1 VDERAFFMAPF
12 AFTQSKNHPYAA
24 QNPELYGHFRET
36 SYTTQPYSAACVPFR
51 WMLTE
56 NVAQI
61 SNDLQLDFR
70 EEREPAL
77 NFKSAWIQERKNQLV
92 VLDTFFGAVE
102 PKQSLCFFYAKD
114 TPLTSSGRRVILG
127 VGRVISVG
135 APVEYEYDKPDHRG
149 LRCVLWERNVAHSIR
164 PEFSD
169 GFLFPYADLLDYAV
183 EKGEDP
189 ERFVAFAPDETFA
202 SYSYA
207 TEHVSHDHAI
217 ASILSCVRALEQI
230 AQVHDGPWQRV
241 RHWLDEELN
250 RLWRLRGPFPGF
262 GSALTAFLGP
272 GGNLVAYEIASRAA
286 KGQPDGNIDPWPEFE
301 TVLRAPDVAGEAI
314 SEVIGE
320 GFERAWAGMSAE
332 RKALLKLLSRFSLS
346 AEQAT
351 RFFDPDH
358 RPGGLDDAAILA
370 NPYLL
375 YELDRSSEDP
385 IAVEAIDRG
394 LLPAT
399 SVLEAHPLPE
409 LSRLRD
415 RVDPR
420 RVRALVVAVL
430 EAASGEGHTVLPRGW
445 LTERVAAMPLDT
457 PCPVG
462 VDVLGGMRELFAPF
476 VVEVSMGDGSP
487 AFQLERYVGTGDLIR
502 RTVEK
507 RVGPRSRRHALSVGW
522 RAQVDKVLGPMPSEA
537 LDQEAE
543 ESARTEKAAALE
555 ELAASRLTVLIGAAG
570 TGKTTLLKMLFQLEP
585 VVAGGI
591 LLLAPTGKA
600 RVQLERKTAQAGKG
614 QTIAQF
620 LMRLGGRYDPK
631 TGAYRVTGN
640 ASRCGDYKTVIID
653 ECSMLTE
660 EQLAALFDAM
670 TGVERFVLV
679 GDHRQLPPI
688 GSGRSFVDIVRKLAP
703 ENSERRF
710 PRVAPGF
717 AELTIP
723 RRQQGVA
730 RADLVLAGWF
740 GGGKPPAADEIWDRV
755 ASEKLPEIAFIQW
768 KDPDELHERLLDLVV
783 TELGLSGRDDE
794 AGFECKLS
802 GGEPFSDGKVY
813 FRTSKDPQAES
824 WQVISPVRPGGHG
837 VEALNGLIQ
846 RTFRRGWMEEAQKQG
861 WFRKINPPQGRSRI
875 IYGDKVINLQNN
887 GRRKVWP
894 ERESY
899 VANGDVGLVV
909 GSYKSA
915 KMKKLFQQLEVEF
928 TSQPGHKYT
937 YWLSEFGD
945 EGSSPLELA
954 YALTVHKTQGSE
966 FGTSFVVLPEPCWLL
981 SRELLYTA
989 LTRQQDR
996 VIVLHQGDLHSLRK
1010 YSREEYSDLARRMT
1024 NLFEPP
1030 CPVEFEVEGKR
1041 RFLEE
1046 GLIHRTKRGDLVRS
1060 KSEVI
1065 IANEL
1070 LSQGIERY
1078 AYEQALALPSGAIR
1092 YPDFTIIDDDT
1103 GEAVYWEHLGMLHN
1117 PEYRKR
1123 WEAKL
1128 AAYRD
1133 AGILPHEE
1141 GRGRAG
1147 TLIVTR
1153 DDDAGGIDTRAIA
1166 RIISQVLR

>member
-1 VDERAFFMAPF
+1 MAPF
-12 AFTQSKNHPYAA
+12 AFTQRKNHPYAA
-24 QNPELYGHFRET
+24 QNPDLYGHFRET

-51 WMLTE
+51 WMLSE
-56 NVAQI
+56 NVAQFA
-61 SNDLQLDFR
+61 DELQLDFQA
-70 EEREPAL
+70 EREPAL
-77 NFKSAWIQERKNQLV
+77 DFNSAWIQERKNQLV

-114 TPLTSSGRRVILG
+114 TPLSSSGRRVILG
-127 VGRVISVG
+127 VGRVLSVG
-135 APVEYEYDKPDHRG
+135 DPVEYEYDRPEHQG
-149 LRCVLWERNVAHSIR
+149 LRCVLWERNIAHSIR
-164 PEFSD
+164 PGFSD
-169 GFLFPYADLLDYAV
+169 GFLFPYTELLDYAV

-189 ERFVAFAPDETFA
+189 ERFVAFAPDEAFG

-217 ASILSCVRALEQI
+217 ASILSCVRALEEV
-230 AQVHDGPWQRV
+230 AAVHDGPWQRV
-241 RHWLDEELN
+241 RNWLDEELN

-272 GGNLVAYEIASRAA
+272 GGNLVAYEIAAKAA
-286 KGQPDGNIDPWPEFE
+286 KEQTDGNVDPWPEFE
-301 TVLRAPDVAGEAI
+301 AVLRAPDLAGSAI
-314 SEVIGE
+314 SEVVGE
-320 GFERAWAGMSAE
+320 GFQRAWVGMSAE

-346 AEQAT
+346 ADQAK

-358 RPGGLDDAAILA
+358 RPGGLDDAALLA

-375 YELDRSSEDP
+375 YELDRASEDP

-394 LLPAT
+394 LLPST
-399 SVLEAHPLPE
+399 VVLEAHPLPE
-409 LSRLRD
+409 VSSLQD

-420 RVRALVVAVL
+420 RVRALVVAAL
-430 EAASGEGHTVLPRGW
+430 EAASGEGHTLLPRGW
-445 LTERVAAMPLDT
+445 LTDRVAAMPLDT

-462 VDVLGGMRELFAPF
+462 VDVLAGMRELFAP
-476 VVEVSMGDGSP
+476 VVIEESMADGSP
-487 AFQLERYVGTGDLIR
+487 AYQLDRYQKTGDLIR
-502 RTVEK
+502 ETVQK
-507 RVGPRSRRHALSVGW
+507 RVGPRSRRHELSVDW
-522 RAQVDKVLGPMPSEA
+522 RAQVDEVLGGLPADP
-537 LDQEAE
+537 LDREAE
-543 ESARTEKAAALE
+543 EAARTEKAAALE
-555 ELAASRLTVLIGAAG
+555 ELAISRLSVLIGAAG

-585 VVAGGI
+585 IVAGGI

-600 RVQLERKTAQAGKG
+600 RVQLERKTGQAGKG

-620 LMRLGGRYDPK
+620 LMPLGGRYDPR
-631 TGAYRVTGN
+631 TGAYCVTGS

-660 EQLAALFDAM
+660 EQLAALLDAM
-670 TGVERFVLV
+670 TGVERFVFV

-703 ENSERRF
+703 EDSEVCF

-723 RRQQGVA
+723 RRQQGAA
-730 RADLVLAGWF
+730 RADLVLAGSF
-740 GGGKPPAADEIWDRV
+740 AGGKAPGADEIWDRV
-755 ASEKLPEIAFIQW
+755 ATENLAEIEFIQW
-768 KDPDELHERLLDLVV
+768 TDPDELHEQLLDLVV
-783 TELGLSGRDDE
+783 AELGLSGRDDE

-802 GGEPFSDGKVY
+802 GGEAYANGKVY
-813 FRTSKDPQAES
+813 FRASEDPQADC
-824 WQVISPVRPGGHG
+824 WQIISPVRPGGHG
-837 VEALNGLIQ
+837 VEALNALMQ
-846 RTFRRGWMEEAQKQG
+846 RTFRRGWMAEAQKQG
-861 WFRKINPPQGRSRI
+861 WSRKINPPQGRDRI
-875 IYGDKVINLQNN
+875 IYGDKVINLQNSA
-887 GRRKVWP
+887 RRKVWP
-894 ERESY
+894 KRDSY

-915 KMKKLFQQLEVEF
+915 KMKKLFKQLEVEF
-928 TSQPGHKYT
+928 TSQPSHKYT
-937 YWLSEFGD
+937 YLLSEFGD

-966 FGTSFVVLPEPCWLL
+966 FGTSFVVLPDPCWLL

-1024 NLFEPP
+1024 NLFQPP
-1030 CPVEFEVEGKR
+1030 APVEFAVEGMQ

-1070 LSQGIERY
+1070 FSQGIDRY
-1078 AYEQALALPSGAIR
+1078 AYEQPLKLSSGAIR
-1092 YPDFTIIDDDT
+1092 YPDFTIIDHDT
-1103 GEAVYWEHLGMLHN
+1103 GETFYWEHLGMLHN
-1117 PEYRKR
+1117 PEYAAR
-1123 WEAKL
+1123 WERKL
-1128 AAYRD
+1128 AAYRES
-1133 AGILPHEE
+1133 GIALYED
-1141 GRGRAG
+1141 GGGNVG
-1147 TLIVTR
+1147 TLVVTR
-1153 DDDAGGIDTRAIA
+1153 DDAAGGIDARAIA
-1166 RIISQVLR
+1166 QLIQDVMK